1 MNSKSIALF
10 GLILLITLAGGLAA
24 QTAQQEDKFG
34 AVDTI
39 IVEPYQINARNWG
52 INVSMVNDEEV
63 VAISVPITFSA
74 GQNRLVADSTSFA
87 GGGRAESFRVKFAR
101 PDTSTQCVTIGL
113 IADVGVSV
121 PPIPAGK
128 GRIATIFVSS
138 LDKKDISGFKVDTTT
153 TPPGN
158 SLLLVTPP
166 SEGIVPALVIKGT
179 GKEPPKEVKKEEKK
193 VEVKPE
199 KKEGN

>member
-1 MNSKSIALF
+1 MTSKRIALF
-10 GLILLITLAGGLAA
+10 GMILLITLAGSLA
-24 QTAQQEDKFG
+24 AQQEDKFG
-34 AVDTI
+34 VVDTI

-52 INVSMVNDEEV
+52 INVSMVNDEEI
-63 VAISVPITFSA
+63 VAISVPLNFTS
-74 GQNRLVADSTSFA
+74 GQNRLVADSTIFA
-87 GGGRAESFRVKFAR
+87 GGRAESFRVKFAR

-113 IADVGVSV
+113 IADVGISV
-121 PPIPAGK
+121 PPIAAGK

-138 LDKKDISGFKVDTTT
+138 LDKKDIDGIKVDTTT

-166 SEGIVPALVIKGT
+166 SEGIYPALSIKAA

-193 VEVKPE
+193 TEAPAE

>member
-1 MNSKSIALF
+1 MNSKTIALF
-10 GLILLITLAGGLAA
+10 GIILLITLAGGLAA
-24 QTAQQEDKFG
+24 QQEDKFG
-34 AVDTI
+34 AMDTI
-39 IVEPYQINARNWG
+39 IVEPYQIDARNWG
-52 INVSMVNDEEV
+52 INVSMINDEEI
-63 VAISVPITFSA
+63 VAISVPVTFSA
-74 GQNRLVADSTSFA
+74 GQNRLVADSTNF
-87 GGGRAESFRVKFAR
+87 GNGGRAENFRVKIGR

-113 IADVGVSV
+113 IADVGISI
-121 PPIPAGK
+121 PPMPAGK

-166 SEGIVPALVIKGT
+166 SEGIVPALIIKAA
-179 GKEPPKEVKKEEKK
+179 GKEPPKEPKKEEKK
-193 VEVKPE
+193 VEVNPE